1 MRLKALGVACL
12 VLGAW
17 TAIAAMLPF
26 VMPPGRSLA
35 IVGPS
40 AESLT
45 AVAAAGGLI
54 LRADRLIVIA
64 RSDDPQFVRR
74 LYASGALL
82 VLDADDSGGCAGRPV
97 TIRAAA
103 L

>member
-1 MRLKALGVACL
+1 MRLKALGMTSLA
-12 VLGAW
+12 LGAW
-17 TAIAAMLPF
+17 TALAATLPF
-26 VMPPGRSLA
+26 VTPPGRSLA

-40 AESLT
+40 AHTLS
-45 AVAAAGGLI
+45 AVVAAGGLI
-54 LRADRLIVIA
+54 LRADRLIVVA

-82 VLDADDSGGCAGRPV
+82 VLDAEDIGGCTGRPV
-97 TIRAAA
+97 RAAA